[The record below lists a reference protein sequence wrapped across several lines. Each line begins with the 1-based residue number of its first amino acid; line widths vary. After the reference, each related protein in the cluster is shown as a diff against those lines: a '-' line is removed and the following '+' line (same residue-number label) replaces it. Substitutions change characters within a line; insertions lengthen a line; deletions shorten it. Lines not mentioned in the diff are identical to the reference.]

1 MFFIYVVFPQTKLIY
16 VYVKSTLKYVKM
28 LEVEQILLESTVK
41 GITVHQSKNKC
52 FWYKAIEKIIFPVGT
67 GFLREQ

>member
-1 MFFIYVVFPQTKLIY
+1 
-16 VYVKSTLKYVKM
+16 M